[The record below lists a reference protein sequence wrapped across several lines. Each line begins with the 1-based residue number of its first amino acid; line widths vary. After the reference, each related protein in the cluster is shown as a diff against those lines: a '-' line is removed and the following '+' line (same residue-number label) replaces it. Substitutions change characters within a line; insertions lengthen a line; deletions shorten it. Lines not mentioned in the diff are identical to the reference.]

1 MKIIEIQIVKTKS
14 ENVKARIDI
23 HFEGFWLKGFKI
35 LQDPETKKEYVTPPS
50 YKSFEGW
57 RPLFKTDD
65 SEDWKL
71 LQQRILEK
79 YQLYRFDIPNRSDKE
94 EDKQGKEQKNAMYER
109 LSDTELN
116 QISDDI
122 DEWRKIPNYPESLK
136 KSMPDSLKKKYGLT

>member
-1 MKIIEIQIVKTKS
+1 M
-14 ENVKARIDI
+14 
-23 HFEGFWLKGFKI
+23 
-35 LQDPETKKEYVTPPS
+35 
-50 YKSFEGW
+50 
-57 RPLFKTDD
+57 
-65 SEDWKL
+65 
-71 LQQRILEK
+71 
-79 YQLYRFDIPNRSDKE
+79 YRFDIPNRSDKE